1 MISRVTFL
9 NSRYQGTSQDCGN
22 ANHRCFQNKLTHKQ
36 AVLKERFLYIPSSLL
51 FHISAAFRKIW
62 FFFFSNGKNKPEA
75 SSSPFQFWKDSQLQ
89 SPHTGDPAEGQ
100 VLVHRAPVYQVN
112 AANITFHLFNLC
124 AKCVLQL
131 DGGACLRRG
140 SANTTV
146 ARDVSVAQ
154 WPSQLSCEGEERERC
169 ARQATG

>member
-1 MISRVTFL
+1 MQIRGVSKTNLHINRPYVSHVLKITLLLYTIIFIVP
-9 NSRYQGTSQDCGN
+9 YK
-22 ANHRCFQNKLTHKQ
+22 RCFQEDL
-36 AVLKERFLYIPSSLL
+36 
-51 FHISAAFRKIW
+51 
-62 FFFFSNGKNKPEA
+62 FFFFLTVKTSQEA

-100 VLVHRAPVYQVN
+100 VLVHRTPVYQVN
-112 AANITFHLFNLC
+112 TANITFHLFNLC

-146 ARDVSVAQ
+146 ARDVSIAQ
-154 WPSQLSCEGEERERC
+154 WPSQLSCGGRRGRG
-169 ARQATG
+169 AQSKR